1 MVKQA
6 SRFKRRKVEGRIEGL
21 FAGGT
26 LCAEAQVI
34 LTAGGRRVVSNAAIP
49 GVAKLD
55 GAHGGGRDR
64 LIDLGD
70 DEYTRGRPHPMI
82 DPSVRDHALRAALA
96 NTDIAV
102 ILLDL
107 VLGYGAHPDPAAHLA
122 AIVAKRGENSPALV
136 ASVVGTESDP
146 QTRSVQVSQLERAGI
161 VVAPSNAQACQLATA
176 IANNVAR

>member
-1 MVKQA
+1 
-6 SRFKRRKVEGRIEGL
+6 
-21 FAGGT
+21 
-26 LCAEAQVI
+26 
-34 LTAGGRRVVSNAAIP
+34 
-49 GVAKLD
+49 
-55 GAHGGGRDR
+55 

-82 DPSVRDHALRAALA
+82 DPSVRDQALRAALA

-122 AIVAKRGENSPALV
+122 ALVAKRSANAPALV

-146 QTRSVQVSQLERAGI
+146 QTRSAQVSQLEHAGI
-161 VVAPSNAQACQLATA
+161 VVAPSNAQACQLAAA
-176 IANNVAR
+176 IANNAAR